1 MRLAVANQKGGV
13 GKTTLAF
20 HLIHAWAEEG
30 RRVLAVD
37 MDPQGDLTSS
47 LWSGDLPDTAL
58 VARVFEGKAPLP
70 LEVDEG
76 ISMVAAEISLSV
88 HEKDLSLKN
97 YFRLKTWLDSLGNS
111 FDAVVVD
118 CPPSLGLFTINALV
132 ATQWVVAPVDVS
144 FYSVRALGDLLG
156 SLEELREIGEGA
168 RLLGVAPF
176 AFASRQRAARAVQ
189 ELLEEEYGDLLFS
202 WVIPSSAR
210 VREALIL
217 GKPVWSL
224 KRDEQAVGES
234 FRRLAQEVWE
244 RARIRGGGHG

>member
-1 MRLAVANQKGGV
+1 MKLAVANQKGGV

-37 MDPQGDLTSS
+37 MDPQGDLTGS
-47 LWSGDLPDTAL
+47 LWSGDLPQSAL
-58 VARVFEGKAPLP
+58 VARVFEGKGITP
-70 LEVDEG
+70 LEVEEG
-76 ISMVAAEISLSV
+76 IALVAAEISLSV

-97 YFRLKTWLDSLGNS
+97 YFRLKTWLDTLGNR

-132 ATQWVVAPVDVS
+132 AAQWVVAPVDVS
-144 FYSVRALGDLLG
+144 LYSVRALGDLLG

-168 RLLGVAPF
+168 KLLGVAPF
-176 AFASRQRAARAVQ
+176 AFAARQRATRAVQ

-217 GKPVWSL
+217 GRPVWKL

-234 FRRLAQEVWE
+234 FRRLALEIWN
-244 RARIRGGGHG
+244 RACGGGRG

>member
-1 MRLAVANQKGGV
+1 LRLAVANQKGGV

-20 HLIHAWAEEG
+20 HLIHAWAEG
-30 RRVLAVD
+30 GKRVLAVD

-47 LWSGDLPDTAL
+47 LWSGDLPHTAL
-58 VARVFEGKAPLP
+58 VARVFEGKGLVP
-70 LEVDEG
+70 LEVGQG
-76 ISMVAAEISLSV
+76 ISLVAAEISLSV

-97 YFRLKTWLDSLGNS
+97 YFRLKTWLDSLGNH
-111 FDAVVVD
+111 FDVVVVD

-156 SLEELREIGEGA
+156 ALEELGEIGEGA

-189 ELLEEEYGDLLFS
+189 ELLEEEYGNLLFS
-202 WVIPSSAR
+202 CIIPSSAR

-217 GKPVWSL
+217 GRPVWKL

-234 FRRLAQEVWE
+234 FKRLALEIWD
-244 RARIRGGGHG
+244 RAHGGGSG

>member
-1 MRLAVANQKGGV
+1 LLKLAVANQKGGV

-30 RRVLAVD
+30 KRVLAVD

-47 LWSGDLPDTAL
+47 LWSEDLPGTAL
-58 VARVFEGKAPLP
+58 VARVFEGKSPLP
-70 LEVDEG
+70 LEVNQG
-76 ISMVAAEISLSV
+76 ISLVASEISLSV
-88 HEKDLSLKN
+88 HEKDLSLRN
-97 YFRLKTWLDSLGNS
+97 YFRLKTWLDSMGNQ

-132 ATQWVVAPVDVS
+132 AARWVVAPVDVS
-144 FYSVRALGDLLG
+144 FYSVRALEDLLG
-156 SLEELREIGEGA
+156 SLEELKEIGEGA
-168 RLLGVAPF
+168 RLLGIAPF
-176 AFASRQRAARAVQ
+176 AFAPRQRATRAVK

-217 GKPVWSL
+217 GKPVWKL
-224 KRDEQAVGES
+224 RRDEQAVGES
-234 FRRLAQEVWE
+234 FRRLALEMWK
-244 RARIRGGGHG
+244 RACGGDRG